1 MESSTSPQNN
11 NSSSL
16 STTSHSQSLSK
27 YLEGLNLAE
36 EPLVGLLE
44 KPMEN
49 YSPEEMRAFV
59 QEQRALRES
68 PPSFKAAIVARQGGT
83 TSTKKQEPTNNR
95 LFNEF

>member
-1 MESSTSPQNN
+1 MELINSQTNN
-11 NSSSL
+11 DSSSL

-68 PPSFKAAIVARQGGT
+68 RQSFKAAVVAKQGGIN
-83 TSTKKQEPTNNR
+83 KKQEPTTK
-95 LFNEF
+95 LFDEF

>member
-1 MESSTSPQNN
+1 MTSPQNN
-11 NSSSL
+11 SSSSL
-16 STTSHSQSLSK
+16 STTLHSQSLSK
-27 YLEGLNLAE
+27 YLEGLNLAK

-49 YSPEEMRAFV
+49 YSHEEMRAFV

-68 PPSFKAAIVARQGGT
+68 RQSFKAAIVAQQGGET
-83 TSTKKQEPTNNR
+83 NKKQELTNNR